1 MGNIKKLLDE
11 YQVQN
16 SRLKVE
22 NNQLY
27 EQYQMMRVSLDKLQ
41 NKYDEGSDREDDI
54 LNQLQ
59 SYINE
64 LNMLKERLKTANEE
78 TNRLQF
84 AFNTLQK

>member
-1 MGNIKKLLDE
+1 
-11 YQVQN
+11 
-16 SRLKVE
+16 
-22 NNQLY
+22 
-27 EQYQMMRVSLDKLQ
+27 MRVSLDKLQ

-64 LNMLKERLKTANEE
+64 LNMLKERLKTANGE

>member
-1 MGNIKKLLDE
+1 
-11 YQVQN
+11 
-16 SRLKVE
+16 
-22 NNQLY
+22 
-27 EQYQMMRVSLDKLQ
+27 MMRVSLDKLQ